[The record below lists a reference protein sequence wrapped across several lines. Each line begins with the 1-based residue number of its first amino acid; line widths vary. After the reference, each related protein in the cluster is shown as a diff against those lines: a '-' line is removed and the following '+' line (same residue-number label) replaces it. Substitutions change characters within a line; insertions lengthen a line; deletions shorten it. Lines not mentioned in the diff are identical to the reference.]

1 MSGSEVSS
9 LNCSRQIQSSDV
21 AQPTH
26 ACPLHFV
33 TSSIP
38 YYTHLW
44 NVTCSMKH
52 EENTVV
58 NDASMYLAK
67 CDVKACRWEI
77 SGGGTH
83 LKEMV

>member
-1 MSGSEVSS
+1 MSS
-9 LNCSRQIQSSDV
+9 LKCSRQIQSSDV

-33 TSSIP
+33 TSSVP
-38 YYTHLW
+38 YYTHLC
-44 NVTCSMKH
+44 NVACSMRD
-52 EENTVV
+52 EGNILV

-67 CDVKACRWEI
+67 CDVKAYRWEI